1 MTATFGVFV
10 PLRQPEVNDV
20 YHMLVLSRSDQ
31 EIIRFDVTV
40 QKSVLVH
47 KLNPLQLN

>member
-1 MTATFGVFV
+1 VAAALGILVA
-10 PLRQPEVNDV
+10 LRQPEIYDI
-20 YHMLVLSRSDQ
+20 YYMLVLSRADQ
-31 EIIRFDVTV
+31 EIVRLYIAV